1 MTSYESLAAPNRD
14 LLVGIGPFVV
24 GLAVVLL
31 LIGAV
36 ALGLRRKRSRPAT
49 AEEQPKM
56 PKDPRG
62 YETGMRTGDEVT
74 QDGHRRTPYEFDG
87 TRGTRPDE
95 EGKKPAKWQ
104 EGHSGSFGNG

>member
-24 GLAVVLL
+24 GLVVVLL

-36 ALGLRRKRSRPAT
+36 GYGLRRKRRRSQPAPN
-49 AEEQPKM
+49 QPST
-56 PKDPRG
+56 PTTGG

-74 QDGHRRTPYEFDG
+74 SDGHRRMPYEFDQ
-87 TRGTRPDE
+87 TRGTRPSDGE
-95 EGKKPAKWQ
+95 PPKWQ

>member
-14 LLVGIGPFVV
+14 LLVGIGPFVA
-24 GLAVVLL
+24 GLVVVLL

-36 ALGLRRKRSRPAT
+36 GYGLRRKRRQSSPSAPT
-49 AEEQPKM
+49 TPN
-56 PKDPRG
+56 PLG

-74 QDGHRRTPYEFDG
+74 SDGHRRMPYEFDQ
-87 TRGTRPDE
+87 TRGTRPSD
-95 EGKKPAKWQ
+95 GDPPKWQ